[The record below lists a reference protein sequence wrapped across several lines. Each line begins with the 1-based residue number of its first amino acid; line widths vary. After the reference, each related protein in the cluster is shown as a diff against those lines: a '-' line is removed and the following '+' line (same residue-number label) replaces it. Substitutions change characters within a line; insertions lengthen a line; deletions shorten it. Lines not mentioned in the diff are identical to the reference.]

1 MVSLQKTI
9 YLDIDEELT
18 SIVKR
23 LKKSAAEEITLVV
36 PRKAVLLQS
45 IVNLKILKKE
55 ADRLKKKIIIST
67 TDKIGKNLS
76 TKAGF
81 IVHKKTES
89 SPEIQ
94 GNNLSAE
101 NGFFSQEIKKE
112 NSEQKS
118 APIKI
123 RDIVMKKDDRRD
135 EGNKINKED
144 KGNLEDIYNKGNEG
158 DNLNRGDKGKQ
169 EPILQKVQPLQK
181 TDEPPK
187 RKTVFL
193 LPSLSVKFFLG
204 FLTAC
209 LIIIALI
216 ALVVLPKAEIVLTP
230 KTEPIVLNLEMTI
243 DKNIQSSDFQ
253 TNKIPGQIISVQKE
267 KEKEFN
273 ATGKKKIYEKARGT
287 VTVYNEWDS
296 SSSPLI
302 INTRFLSKD
311 GKLFKTTKTIS
322 VPGFKRVEG
331 KNIPGTIEVEVVAA
345 EAGEEYNIEPTSF
358 KVPAYKENGNL
369 SKYAGIYGR
378 SAEAM
383 KGGKVGEATVVSK
396 DDLEKAKESL
406 SQGIKEETIAVLE
419 DKVPEGYKLLDAAI
433 QEPEIEYI
441 SGTEAGAITEKFI
454 MKAKS
459 FAQAM
464 IFSEEEIK
472 KIALENLFSKL
483 SDQKEI
489 VSEDEFF
496 DYGGPNLDI
505 AQGQMILPVHLEGIV
520 RWKINPSLIKE
531 DLLGKNEEELKTY
544 LSDLKEI
551 EKAKVSFW
559 PFWVKRVPLTGN
571 RIDIEIEY

>member
-55 ADRLKKKIIIST
+55 ADRLGKKIVVNT

-81 IVHKKTES
+81 IVHKKIGSES
-89 SPEIQ
+89 EIQ
-94 GNNLSAE
+94 KDSLSAE
-101 NGFFSQEIKKE
+101 NGFFSQEIKEE
-112 NSEQKS
+112 NSKQKN

-123 RDIVMKKDDRRD
+123 RDIVMKNKGD
-135 EGNKINKED
+135 EGDLGDKINKGDRED
-144 KGNLEDIYNKGNEG
+144 KGDIYNKGDG
-158 DNLNRGDKGKQ
+158 KGNLNKGNWGDK
-169 EPILQKVQPLQK
+169 INLQK
-181 TDEPPK
+181 TNEPTK

-193 LPSLSVKFFLG
+193 LPRLSAKFFLG

-209 LIIIALI
+209 LIIIVLI
-216 ALVVLPKAEIVLTP
+216 ALVILPKAEIVLTP
-230 KTEPIVLNLEMTI
+230 KTEPIILNLEITV
-243 DKNIQSSDFQ
+243 DKNIKSSDIQ

-267 KEKEFN
+267 KEEEFS
-273 ATGKKKIYEKARGT
+273 ATGKKKIYEKARGI
-287 VTVYNEWDS
+287 VTVYNEWGS
-296 SSSPLI
+296 SSQILVAS
-302 INTRFLSKD
+302 TRFLSKD
-311 GKLFKTTKTIS
+311 GKLFRTTKTIS
-322 VPGFKRVEG
+322 VPGFKRVKG
-331 KNIPGTIEVEVVAA
+331 KDIPGTIDVEIVAA
-345 EAGEEYNIEPTSF
+345 EAGEEYNIKPTAFTIPGFEGS
-358 KVPAYKENGNL
+358 

-396 DDLEKAKESL
+396 DDLEKAKGAL
-406 SQGIKEETIAVLE
+406 SQGIKEETISALE
-419 DKVPEGYKLLDAAI
+419 DEAPEGYKLLDAAI
-433 QEPEIEYI
+433 QEPGIEYI
-441 SGTEAGAITEKFI
+441 SNMEAGAITEKFI

-459 FAQAM
+459 FVQAM

-489 VSEDEFF
+489 VSENDFF

-520 RWKINPSLIKE
+520 RWKINPLLIKE
-531 DLLGKNEEELKTY
+531 DLIGKNEEELKTY

-559 PFWVKRVPLTGN
+559 PFWVKRVPLTAN
-571 RIDIEIEY
+571 RVDINVDK

>member
-1 MVSLQKTI
+1 MIFMVSLKKTI

-55 ADRLKKKIIIST
+55 ANRLGKKIVINT

-81 IVHKKTES
+81 VVHRKFES
-89 SPEIQ
+89 ESEIQ
-94 GNNLSAE
+94 KSNSLAG
-101 NGFFSQEIKKE
+101 NGFFTQEIERE
-112 NSEQKS
+112 NSKQES
-118 APIKI
+118 TPIKI
-123 RDIVMKKDDRRD
+123 RDIVMK
-135 EGNKINKED
+135 NKGD
-144 KGNLEDIYNKGNEG
+144 LENRGDIYNKG
-158 DNLNRGDKGKQ
+158 DNLNREDKGDWEDK
-169 EPILQKVQPLQK
+169 INSQK

-187 RKTVFL
+187 RKTIFL

-209 LIIIALI
+209 SIIIALI
-216 ALVVLPKAEIVLTP
+216 ALIVLPKAEIVLTP
-230 KTEPIVLNLEMTI
+230 KTEPIILNLEMTI

-267 KEKEFN
+267 KEEEFN
-273 ATGKKKIYEKARGT
+273 ATGKKKIYEKARGII
-287 VTVYNEWDS
+287 TVYNEWGS
-296 SSSPLI
+296 SSQMLVAS
-302 INTRFLSKD
+302 TRFLSKD
-311 GKLFKTTKTIS
+311 GKLFRTTKTIS

-331 KNIPGTIEVEVVAA
+331 KDIPGTIDVEIVAA
-345 EAGEEYNIEPTSF
+345 EAGEEYNIKPTAFTIPGFEGS
-358 KVPAYKENGNL
+358 

-396 DDLEKAKESL
+396 DDLEKAKEFL
-406 SQGIKEETIAVLE
+406 SQGIKEETISALE
-419 DKVPEGYKLLDAAI
+419 DEAPEGYKLLDAAI

-441 SGTEAGAITEKFI
+441 SNVEVEAIAEKFI

-459 FAQAM
+459 FVQAI
-464 IFSEEEIK
+464 IFSEAEIK

-489 VSEDEFF
+489 VSEDEIF

-520 RWKINPSLIKE
+520 RWKINPLLIKE
-531 DLLGKNEEELKTY
+531 DLLGKNEAELKTY

-559 PFWVKRVPLTGN
+559 PFWVKRVPLTAN
-571 RIDIEIEY
+571 RVDINIEY

>member
-1 MVSLQKTI
+1 MVSLKKTI

-18 SIVKR
+18 SIIKR

-55 ADRLKKKIIIST
+55 ANRLDKKIVINT

-81 IVHKKTES
+81 VVHKKIENSLGT
-89 SPEIQ
+89 Q
-94 GNNLSAE
+94 DDNLSAE
-101 NGFFSQEIKKE
+101 NGFFSQEIKEE
-112 NSEQKS
+112 NSKQER

-123 RDIVMKKDDRRD
+123 RDIVMKKESKRNKGNPPSPFGLQRTSKGD
-135 EGNKINKED
+135 EVNKED
-144 KGNLEDIYNKGNEG
+144 K
-158 DNLNRGDKGKQ
+158 RKQ
-169 EPILQKVQPLQK
+169 EPILQKVQPPQK
-181 TDEPPK
+181 IDEPPK
-187 RKTVFL
+187 KKTVFL

-209 LIIIALI
+209 FIIIALI
-216 ALVVLPKAEIVLTP
+216 ALVLLPKAEIVLTP

-243 DKNIQSSDFQ
+243 DKNIQGSDIQ

-267 KEKEFN
+267 KEKEFD
-273 ATGKKKIYEKARGT
+273 ATGKKKIYEKARGII
-287 VTVYNEWDS
+287 TVYNEWGS
-296 SSSPLI
+296 SLQTLVAS
-302 INTRFLSKD
+302 TRFLSKD
-311 GKLFKTTKTIS
+311 GKLFRTAKTIS

-331 KNIPGTIEVEVVAA
+331 RDIPGTIDVEVIAA
-345 EAGEEYNIEPTSF
+345 EAGEEYNIKPTSF
-358 KVPAYKENGNL
+358 TIPGFEGS

-378 SAEAM
+378 SAEAT

-396 DDLEKAKESL
+396 DDLEKAKEFL
-406 SQGIKEETIAVLE
+406 SQGIKEEIIGALE
-419 DKVPEGYKLLDAAI
+419 DEAPEGYKLLDAAI

-441 SGTEAGAITEKFI
+441 SDTEVSAITEKFI

-483 SDQKEI
+483 SNQKEI
-489 VSEDEFF
+489 VSEDEIF

-520 RWKINPSLIKE
+520 RWKIDPLLIKE

-559 PFWVKRVPLTGN
+559 PFWVKRVPLTVN
-571 RIDIEIEY
+571 RVDINIKN

>member
-23 LKKSAAEEITLVV
+23 FKKSAAEEITLVV

-55 ADRLKKKIIIST
+55 ANRLNKKIIINT

-81 IVHKKTES
+81 VVHKKTES
-89 SPEIQ
+89 SSEIQ
-94 GNNLSAE
+94 SNNLSAE
-101 NGFFSQEIKKE
+101 NGFFSQEIKE
-112 NSEQKS
+112 GNSKQKI

-123 RDIVMKKDDRRD
+123 RDIVMK
-135 EGNKINKED
+135 NKED
-144 KGNLEDIYNKGNEG
+144 LKNMEDKKNQGNMRNKTNRGNLEI
-158 DNLNRGDKGKQ
+158 Q
-169 EPILQKVQPLQK
+169 PPQKI
-181 TDEPPK
+181 DEPSK
-187 RKTVFL
+187 RKTIFL

-209 LIIIALI
+209 FIIVTLI
-216 ALVVLPKAEIVLTP
+216 AMVILPKAEIVLTP

-273 ATGKKKIYEKARGT
+273 ATGKKKIYEKARGII
-287 VTVYNEWDS
+287 TVYNEWGS
-296 SSSPLI
+296 SSQVLVAS
-302 INTRFLSKD
+302 TRFLSKD
-311 GKLFKTTKTIS
+311 GKLFRTTKTIS

-331 KNIPGTIEVEVVAA
+331 KDIPGTIDVEIVAA
-345 EAGEEYNIEPTSF
+345 EAGEEYNIKPTAFTIPGLEGS
-358 KVPAYKENGNL
+358 L
-369 SKYAGIYGR
+369 KYAGIYGR

-383 KGGKVGEATVVSK
+383 KGGKVGEATVVSQ
-396 DDLEKAKESL
+396 DDLEKAKEFL
-406 SQGIKEETIAVLE
+406 SQGIKEETIGALE
-419 DKVPEGYKLLDAAI
+419 NEAPEGYKLLDAAI

-441 SGTEAGAITEKFI
+441 SDTEAGAITEKFI

-459 FAQAM
+459 FVQAM

-472 KIALENLFSKL
+472 RVALENLFSKL

-489 VSEDEFF
+489 VSEDEIF
-496 DYGGPNLDI
+496 DYGDPNLDI
-505 AQGQMILPVHLEGIV
+505 AQGQMILPAHLEGIV
-520 RWKINPSLIKE
+520 RWKIDPLLIKE

-559 PFWVKRVPLTGN
+559 PFWVKRVPLTVN
-571 RIDIEIEY
+571 RVDIGIEY